1 MTILAYGAEWP
12 TVTPSESDAI
22 DLATL
27 VAMLLTAL
35 AHPWELLED
44 VAPGLAERLAL
55 AWVWLDSRLVHAAW
69 LQSFAPP
76 FVGRTA

>member
-1 MTILAYGAEWP
+1 MSVIAYGAEWP

-27 VAMLLTAL
+27 VAMLATAL

-44 VAPGLAERLAL
+44 AAPWLADRLARL
-55 AWVWLDSRLVHAAW
+55 VVWVDSRLVHAAW
-69 LQSFAPP
+69 LASMSM
-76 FVGRTA
+76 GRAA

>member
-27 VAMLLTAL
+27 LAMIATAL

-44 VAPGLAERLAL
+44 VAPGLADRLARL
-55 AWVWLDSRLVHAAW
+55 VVWLDSRLVHAAW
-69 LQSFAPP
+69 LASMSM
-76 FVGRTA
+76 GGTA

>member
-27 VAMLLTAL
+27 VAMLATAL

-44 VAPGLAERLAL
+44 VAPGLAERLA
-55 AWVWLDSRLVHAAW
+55 RLVVWVDSKIVHVDW
-69 LQSFAPP
+69 LASFAPP
-76 FVGRTA
+76 RTA